1 VPREDPKAHS
11 HVKIKI
17 PALVSWMFSD
27 SGATIRSRQNNGKL
41 EQWANVKKIPK
52 IYHACVPR
60 HTVHKLN
67 DCLHPMECIP
77 ETQFVMRS
85 KIHLAVLLHLQCK
98 CEREEDSQFGQILL

>member
-1 VPREDPKAHS
+1 MGSTFRKKFVFAFDF
-11 HVKIKI
+11 
-17 PALVSWMFSD
+17 ALV
-27 SGATIRSRQNNGKL
+27 GGKFL
-41 EQWANVKKIPK
+41 CLQG
-52 IYHACVPR
+52 